1 MSDSKNNVVQLTNLF
16 DGMTDLVAGLFH
28 TDNLKAFALSTYILI
43 QKICPKFKELKEEEN
58 DQIQRYYQMYGS
70 MNFKRDEILFSF
82 NESFLNSLYNLKEVE
97 VEVSPELVNIY
108 LSVIVSV
115 LVESSDFEHTIIL
128 NPSTNN
134 GSLISMIASL
144 PSVDSSFIYG
154 IEDRPIY
161 KRLTENLG
169 ALMNLSYQVQSN
181 LPSLSFRSDII
192 VSDPFLRNVEDILVF
207 FEDYHEY
214 LNNEGFFIVSLMNEF
229 VRSRVFSDM
238 LEKYGYVLIGIIEYP
253 QDLLE
258 GIIDNSIVIL
268 EAKDDKN
275 LEFFHL
281 QMALVKNVDGNF
293 QKIKEIK
300 KYLREYREG
309 SKNENHVC

>member
-1 MSDSKNNVVQLTNLF
+1 M
-16 DGMTDLVAGLFH
+16 
-28 TDNLKAFALSTYILI
+28 
-43 QKICPKFKELKEEEN
+43 
-58 DQIQRYYQMYGS
+58 
-70 MNFKRDEILFSF
+70 
-82 NESFLNSLYNLKEVE
+82 E

-134 GSLISMIASL
+134 GLLISMIASL

-154 IEDRPIY
+154 IEERPIY

-253 QDLLE
+253 KDLLE

>member
-1 MSDSKNNVVQLTNLF
+1 M
-16 DGMTDLVAGLFH
+16 
-28 TDNLKAFALSTYILI
+28 
-43 QKICPKFKELKEEEN
+43 
-58 DQIQRYYQMYGS
+58 
-70 MNFKRDEILFSF
+70 
-82 NESFLNSLYNLKEVE
+82 
-97 VEVSPELVNIY
+97 
-108 LSVIVSV
+108 
-115 LVESSDFEHTIIL
+115 
-128 NPSTNN
+128 
-134 GSLISMIASL
+134 
-144 PSVDSSFIYG
+144 
-154 IEDRPIY
+154 
-161 KRLTENLG
+161 
-169 ALMNLSYQVQSN
+169 
-181 LPSLSFRSDII
+181 
-192 VSDPFLRNVEDILVF
+192 EDILVF

-253 QDLLE
+253 KDLLE